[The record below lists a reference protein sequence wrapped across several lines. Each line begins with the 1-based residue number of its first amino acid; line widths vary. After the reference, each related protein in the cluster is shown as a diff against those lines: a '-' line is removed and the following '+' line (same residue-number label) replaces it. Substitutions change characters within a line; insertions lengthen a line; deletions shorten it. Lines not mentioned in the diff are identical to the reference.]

1 MNETERL
8 EFLPI
13 VRSFTNLLEKVD
25 ADPKETDKLLQQVRE
40 IVKLIPTNLRKNIP
54 AVQGIDLSQFTS
66 NFQGLENVRNVR
78 KTAAYPQFDSSK
90 KRLTKR
96 HANGSEYIHK
106 EKIRGNERYVN
117 WYTAL
122 YFVIVGIIVF
132 LSFAKRICNQK
143 KKEQSFSL
151 QNYQRVEKDEENI
164 QKIWV
169 Y

>member
-1 MNETERL
+1 MML
-8 EFLPI
+8 SSQ
-13 VRSFTNLLEKVD
+13 VG
-25 ADPKETDKLLQQVRE
+25 PKEKW
-40 IVKLIPTNLRKNIP
+40 P
-54 AVQGIDLSQFTS
+54 
-66 NFQGLENVRNVR
+66 
-78 KTAAYPQFDSSK
+78 
-90 KRLTKR
+90 
-96 HANGSEYIHK
+96 
-106 EKIRGNERYVN
+106 GNERYVN